1 MNNTSN
7 EHTRVMSDSTY
18 VTLMLLLKEN
28 GYCPSE
34 ANGLLW
40 NFLINNVHLIT
51 GKRERLIFKDEKL
64 YDEIV

>member
-1 MNNTSN
+1 MNNTPN
-7 EHTRVMSDSTY
+7 EHTRVRSDSTY

-40 NFLINNVHLIT
+40 NFLINNVHIIT
-51 GKRERLIFKDEKL
+51 GKRGRLIFKDESL
-64 YDEIV
+64 YGEIV

>member
-1 MNNTSN
+1 MNNTPN

-18 VTLMLLLKEN
+18 VTLMLLLKEK

-51 GKRERLIFKDEKL
+51 GKRDRLIFKDESL

>member
-1 MNNTSN
+1 MTNTPN
-7 EHTRVMSDSTY
+7 EHIRVMSDRTY

-51 GKRERLIFKDEKL
+51 GERERLIFRDEKL